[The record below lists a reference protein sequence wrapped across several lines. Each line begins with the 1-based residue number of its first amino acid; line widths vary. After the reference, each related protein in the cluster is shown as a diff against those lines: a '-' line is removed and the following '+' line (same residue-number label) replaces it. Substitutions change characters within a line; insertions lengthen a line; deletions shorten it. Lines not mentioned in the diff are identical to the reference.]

1 MGRRFIDARWVNH
14 YLDLTDARFA
24 RELRARQA
32 VVEVA
37 LVPVT
42 PDAPLSPVVDVTL
55 VPVCAW
61 CPDFVPTPGVSH
73 GICPACAARLDGR
86 R

>member
-1 MGRRFIDARWVNH
+1 MGRRFVDAIWIRQRMQAK
-14 YLDLTDARFA
+14 DDRCA

-32 VVEVA
+32 VVTVA
-37 LVPVT
+37 IVPVT
-42 PDAPLSPVVDVTL
+42 PDAPLTPIVDVTL

-73 GICPACAARLDGR
+73 GICAACAARLDGR

>member
-1 MGRRFIDARWVNH
+1 MGRRFVDAIWIRQRMQAK
-14 YLDLTDARFA
+14 DDRCA
-24 RELRARQA
+24 RELRARQRA
-32 VVEVA
+32 VVAVA
-37 LVPVT
+37 IVPVT
-42 PDAPLSPVVDVTL
+42 PALTPIVDVAL

-73 GICPACAARLDGR
+73 GICAACAARLDGR